1 MWYRILDQSAK
12 PTLNIVNK
20 YNGASYSE
28 NRTHRPDIPQTVSC
42 KKTLS
47 EGKHSK
53 LMLRSSRMEAK
64 KPYSKIRGKHP
75 MSIWL
80 RNLGEL

>member
-1 MWYRILDQSAK
+1 MRYRRPDQSTK

-20 YNGASYSE
+20 YNGASYSQ
-28 NRTHRPDIPQTVSC
+28 NRTHRPDIPLTVSYE
-42 KKTLS
+42 KTLS

-53 LMLRSSRMEAK
+53 LMLCSSRMEAK
-64 KPYSKIRGKHP
+64 NPYSKIRGKHP

-80 RNLGEL
+80 RSLGEL